1 MVEVLTTPRESVRP
15 VRVMLVDD
23 NAGFRESLFAL
34 LDIDELNVVGQAATG
49 AEACDMAADLDP
61 DVVLMDVQMPTMDG
75 VEATRRL
82 KQLIP
87 RASVVALTGND
98 SQDTILDML
107 AAGVDGYVLKDDD
120 GQSIVDGV
128 LRVARGE
135 GIISPEVT
143 PTVINELNGAL
154 EREHRRMEE
163 LERAH
168 EALVERS
175 ARRQEQIARLGHEL
189 RTPVT
194 VILGMAQT
202 LAKYG
207 APVDQ
212 QEELLE
218 RLSARA
224 GDLVRLVERF
234 ELAVDAEMTEWIDVV
249 EVAKQIAAENPR
261 LRVEAL
267 GRIPAA
273 NLNPVVARR
282 LLEEIVDNALRF
294 SEQDRPVNL
303 RIDADETSIRVRVI
317 DRGPGI
323 DPEIQERIFTPLEQ
337 GEALNARTHQG
348 TGMGLSLAR
357 TAARAAGGD
366 VQLESSGPHGSVF
379 CWRIS
384 RRS

>member
-1 MVEVLTTPRESVRP
+1 MRP

-34 LDIDELNVVGQAATG
+34 LDIEELNVVGEAATG
-49 AEACDMAADLDP
+49 AEACDIAEGLDP
-61 DVVLMDVQMPTMDG
+61 DVVLMDVQMPTMGG

-98 SQDTILDML
+98 NQEAILDML

-120 GQSIVDGV
+120 GQNIVDGV

-207 APVDQ
+207 APVEQ

-249 EVAKQIAAENPR
+249 EVAKQIAIENPR

-273 NLNPVVARR
+273 NLNPTVARR

-294 SEQDRPVNL
+294 SEPDRPVNV
-303 RIDADETSIRVRVI
+303 RIDSDETSIEVRVI

-323 DPEIQERIFTPLEQ
+323 DPEIRDRIFTPLEQ

-366 VQLESSGPHGSVF
+366 VRLESSGPDGSVF

-384 RRS
+384 RRT

>member
-1 MVEVLTTPRESVRP
+1 VRP

-34 LDIDELNVVGQAATG
+34 LDIEELNVVGEAATG
-49 AEACDMAADLDP
+49 AEACDIAEGLDP
-61 DVVLMDVQMPTMDG
+61 DVVLMDVQMPTMGG

-98 SQDTILDML
+98 NQEAILDML

-120 GQSIVDGV
+120 GQNIVDGV

-207 APVDQ
+207 APVEQ

-249 EVAKQIAAENPR
+249 EVAKQIAIENPR

-273 NLNPVVARR
+273 NLNPTVARR

-294 SEQDRPVNL
+294 SEPDRPVNV
-303 RIDADETSIRVRVI
+303 RIDSDETSIEVRVI

-323 DPEIQERIFTPLEQ
+323 DPEIRDRIFTPLEQ

-366 VQLESSGPHGSVF
+366 VRLESSGPDGSVF

-384 RRS
+384 RRT

>member
-1 MVEVLTTPRESVRP
+1 
-15 VRVMLVDD
+15 MLVDD

-34 LDIDELNVVGQAATG
+34 LDIEELDVVGEAATG
-49 AEACDMAADLDP
+49 AEACDLATGLDP
-61 DVVLMDVQMPTMDG
+61 DVVLMDVQMPTMGG

-82 KQLIP
+82 KEIVP

-98 SQDTILDML
+98 NQEAILDML

-120 GQSIVDGV
+120 GQNIVDGV

-143 PTVINELNGAL
+143 PTVIGELNGAL
-154 EREHRRMEE
+154 ERERRRMEE
-163 LERAH
+163 LELAH

-249 EVAKQIAAENPR
+249 EVARQIAAENPR

-273 NLNPVVARR
+273 NLNPTVAKR

-294 SEQDRPVNL
+294 SEPDQPVNV
-303 RIDADETSIRVRVI
+303 RIEADETSIEVHVI

-323 DPEIQERIFTPLEQ
+323 DPDVQERIFTPLEQ

-366 VQLESSGPHGSVF
+366 VRLESSGPHGSVF

-384 RRS
+384 RRT